1 MRQCQAIEQPRTE
14 IPGCFKASW
23 VMTIRCTSWTAEIVD
38 NRGNSTEN
46 QYQEAPTRDSRDM
59 QMLRGC
65 ATDATDNTIRK
76 GVHLSRRNVTSVVRS
91 AIFGKYAD

>member
-1 MRQCQAIEQPRTE
+1 M
-14 IPGCFKASW
+14 
-23 VMTIRCTSWTAEIVD
+23 D

-59 QMLRGC
+59 QMLRGS

-76 GVHLSRRNVTSVVRS
+76 GLSRRNVTSVVGS